1 MKSSVITVTLNPAL
15 DKTVTL
21 EELQVGGLNRVQ
33 EIRIDPGGKG
43 INVAKVLRN
52 FQVSV
57 TAAGFVGGYSGRQLL
72 GDLDKLG
79 VQQAFIQVEGETRTN
94 LKIVDSSTSITTEIN
109 ERGSFIKEMD
119 VLVFMK
125 QMESI
130 LEGAEVLVLGGS
142 IPPGISVDIYRTLT
156 DMAGRKN
163 VKTILDADGEA
174 LALGLKGKP
183 YAIKPNIHEL
193 EQLMNQK
200 LESTKDIVDACRSL
214 LQEGIQLV
222 IVSMGA
228 DGAIFVSADEMLK
241 ASPFPIEP
249 KSTVG
254 AGDSMVASISSSII
268 AGHNLEEIAR
278 WATAAGSITASK
290 EGTEVCS
297 RDEVAQSLN
306 LVGIENIDFISF

>member
-1 MKSSVITVTLNPAL
+1 MKPSVITVTLNPAL

-21 EELQVGGLNRVQ
+21 GEFQVGGLNRVQ

-57 TAAGFVGGYSGRQLL
+57 TAAGFAGGFSGRQLL
-72 GDLDKLG
+72 GDLDQLG
-79 VQQAFIQVEGETRTN
+79 VEQAFIQVEGDTRTN
-94 LKIVDSSTSITTEIN
+94 LKIVDASTSITTEIN
-109 ERGSFIKEMD
+109 ERGALIHERD
-119 VLVFMK
+119 VEVFMR
-125 QMESI
+125 QMETL

-142 IPPGISVDIYRTLT
+142 IPPGIPVDIYRTLT
-156 DMAGRKN
+156 DMAGRKD

-174 LALGLKGKP
+174 LAEGIKGKP

-193 EQLMNQK
+193 EQLMDQK
-200 LESTKDIVDACRSL
+200 LESTEAVVQACRTL
-214 LQEGIQLV
+214 LREGIQLV

-228 DGAIFVSADEMLK
+228 EGAIFVSADQVLK

-254 AGDSMVASISSSII
+254 AGDSMVASISSSIL
-268 AGHNLEEIAR
+268 AGHNLEELAR

-290 EGTEVCS
+290 NGTEVCS
-297 RDEVAQSLN
+297 IDEVAQSLN